1 MSSAK
6 TVRQILPPLL
16 AHGLA
21 LGLILASVAGE
32 TRLRLPFDVLPGA
45 VYLALLSLPA
55 FAEKSGAFGD
65 GADAQLGAYLGPAY
79 TARSSL
85 NFVQPGGTDMTLG
98 DIAWEGKPFRL
109 PPYYG
114 YRAIYWPSDRY
125 GVMLDFTH
133 VKAVAIKDRPGQQS
147 GFKDGDH
154 VPAQAPVSATLK
166 RLEFTHG
173 YNLLTLNA
181 LRRASMRG
189 PNLIPYVGVGLGVA
203 ILHVEV
209 QRADKPQSTR
219 TYEYQI
225 TGPALQLLGGM
236 EWRFGRR
243 LSLFVQADLR
253 HDSWRSRRRRQGHH
267 PSLHASSTGR
277 DRRASSRAD
286 GTRSVTTRRLRAS
299 ARAAPASK
307 GRQCPLGRL
316 R

>member
-6 TVRQILPPLL
+6 TVRQTLSPLV

-55 FAEKSGAFGD
+55 FADKSDATGD

-85 NFVQPGGTDMTLG
+85 NFVQPGGTDMTFG
-98 DIAWEGKPFRL
+98 DIAWEGKPFRP

-133 VKAVAIKDRPGQQS
+133 IKAIAMKDRPGQQS

-189 PNLIPYVGVGLGVA
+189 PNLIPYAGVGLGVA
-203 ILHVEV
+203 IPHVEV

-225 TGPALQLLGGM
+225 TGPALQLLGGI

-243 LSLFVQADLR
+243 LSLFVEYKLTCAMIRGDLV
-253 HDSWRSRRRRQGHH
+253 G
-267 PSLHASSTGR
+267 G
-277 DRRASSRAD
+277 
-286 GTRSVTTRRLRAS
+286 GKVTTNLCTHQVPVGIAVHLR
-299 ARAAPASK
+299 ARAAAAP
-307 GRQCPLGRL
+307 
-316 R
+316 

>member
-1 MSSAK
+1 MCCLAPSIWRCSAFRRSS
-6 TVRQILPPLL
+6 
-16 AHGLA
+16 
-21 LGLILASVAGE
+21 
-32 TRLRLPFDVLPGA
+32 
-45 VYLALLSLPA
+45 
-55 FAEKSGAFGD
+55 EKSDASGD

-85 NFVQPGGTDMTLG
+85 NLVQPGGTDMTFG
-98 DIAWEGKPFRL
+98 DIAWEGKPFRP

-133 VKAVAIKDRPGQQS
+133 IKAIAIKDRPGQQS

-189 PNLIPYVGVGLGVA
+189 PNLIPYAGVGLGVA
-203 ILHVEV
+203 IPHVEV

-225 TGPALQLLGGM
+225 TGPALQLLGGI

-243 LSLFVQADLR
+243 LSLFVEYKLTCAMIRGDLV
-253 HDSWRSRRRRQGHH
+253 G
-267 PSLHASSTGR
+267 G
-277 DRRASSRAD
+277 
-286 GTRSVTTRRLRAS
+286 GKVTTNLCTHQVPVGIAVHLRV
-299 ARAAPASK
+299 RAAAAP
-307 GRQCPLGRL
+307 
-316 R
+316 

>member
-6 TVRQILPPLL
+6 TVRQALSPLVG
-16 AHGLA
+16 HGLA
-21 LGLILASVAGE
+21 LGLTLASVAGE

-45 VYLALLSLPA
+45 VYLALFSLPA
-55 FAEKSGAFGD
+55 LSERSDAS

-79 TARSSL
+79 TSRSSL
-85 NFVQPGGTDMTLG
+85 NLVQPGGTDMTFG
-98 DIAWEGKPFRL
+98 DIAWEGKPFRP

-114 YRAIYWPSDRY
+114 YRAICWLSDRY

-133 VKAVAIKDRPGQQS
+133 IKAIAIKNRPGQQS

-154 VPAQAPVSATLK
+154 VPTQAPVSATLK

-189 PNLIPYVGVGLGVA
+189 PNLIPYAGVGLGVA
-203 ILHVEV
+203 IPHVEV

-225 TGPALQLLGGM
+225 TGPALQLLGGI
-236 EWRFGRR
+236 EWRLGRR
-243 LSLFVQADLR
+243 LSLFVEYKLTCAMIRGDLV
-253 HDSWRSRRRRQGHH
+253 G
-267 PSLHASSTGR
+267 G
-277 DRRASSRAD
+277 
-286 GTRSVTTRRLRAS
+286 GKVTTNLCTHQVPVGIAVHLR
-299 ARAAPASK
+299 ARAAAAP
-307 GRQCPLGRL
+307 
-316 R
+316 